1 MWSSGPV
8 FRFNDF
14 KGTVMRESPSA
25 HSTPSSAS
33 TSVPD
38 RTAVES
44 RACAAAAGKLKA
56 SLERLRALRAFEDE
70 PAHFQAWIESHRDD
84 SR

>member
-1 MWSSGPV
+1 
-8 FRFNDF
+8 
-14 KGTVMRESPSA
+14 MRESAS
-25 HSTPSSAS
+25 SDRTPSGAS
-33 TSVPD
+33 RSVPE
-38 RTAVES
+38 RAAVES
-44 RACAAAAGKLKA
+44 RASVAAAGKLKA

>member
-1 MWSSGPV
+1 
-8 FRFNDF
+8 
-14 KGTVMRESPSA
+14 
-25 HSTPSSAS
+25 
-33 TSVPD
+33 VPD
-38 RTAVES
+38 RAAVES